1 MDVVLLRPIRN
12 LLGLRL
18 VDVSR
23 ATGIRAER
31 LSEAERGLARLE
43 SGELAAVR
51 NFLRE
56 RLADDFGEAKPSS
69 ACLAVPHDPSKQRR
83 SPSLEKWRPRLWYG
97 GKMESTV
104 CTSEVRPR
112 QELNERLEL
121 FAAQCRLMAKRAEQ
135 GLPLDERSLDN
146 LLRLSREFAESK

>member
-56 RLADDFGEAKPSS
+56 RLADDFGEA
-69 ACLAVPHDPSKQRR
+69 
-83 SPSLEKWRPRLWYG
+83 
-97 GKMESTV
+97 
-104 CTSEVRPR
+104 
-112 QELNERLEL
+112 
-121 FAAQCRLMAKRAEQ
+121 AAE
-135 GLPLDERSLDN
+135 
-146 LLRLSREFAESK
+146 LRLPGGAA